1 MKQAQDCRRNE
12 ASTELSLTINKAVT
26 LSLSKGKSQ
35 CYSIHHNRDFP
46 APLYFARNDSRKVC
60 KPFNNKGHSEG
71 SVTRPHT
78 KKGPGIGAFVYCSF
92 NNLLYHNLFNQGL
105 LTGLYPYR
113 IDTAG
118 PVPGIDHQLVVITL

>member
-1 MKQAQDCRRNE
+1 MAL
-12 ASTELSLTINKAVT
+12 TGLSLTVAEYFVT

-35 CYSIHHNRDFP
+35 CYYIHHNRDFP
-46 APLYFARNDSRKVC
+46 APLYFARNDSRMC
-60 KPFNNKGHSEG
+60 KPLNNKGHSEG
-71 SVTRPHT
+71 SVTGPHT